1 MRNFK
6 IYIDLSDVYLELAKL
21 DLRKFRDP
29 FDVVFVEAE
38 NPDEACLIVIRRIV
52 SAIMQES
59 DSLTNRILCEK
70 LKRTIRIDR
79 IESL

>member
-1 MRNFK
+1 MRNLK
-6 IYIDLSDVYLELAKL
+6 IYRFIRCIFRISQI
-21 DLRKFRDP
+21 DLRKFRI
-29 FDVVFVEAE
+29 FDVIFVEAE

>member
-1 MRNFK
+1 M
-6 IYIDLSDVYLELAKL
+6 KL
-21 DLRKFRDP
+21 DLRECRNP
-29 FDVVFVEAE
+29 FEVMFLEAD
-38 NPDEACLIVIRRIV
+38 NPDEACATAIHRII

-79 IESL
+79 IEPL